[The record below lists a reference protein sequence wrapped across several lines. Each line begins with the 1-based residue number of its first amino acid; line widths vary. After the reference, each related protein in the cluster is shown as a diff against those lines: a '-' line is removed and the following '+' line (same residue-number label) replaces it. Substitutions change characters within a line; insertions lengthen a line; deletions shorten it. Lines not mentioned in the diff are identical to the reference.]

1 MSADKNMTAESA
13 DGLVIDRR
21 STLALFGALGSAGL
35 FSSAGSADTGAVD
48 ASADLDVSVD
58 DDRPAGTEALLQLIA
73 DEYGDVLSEEQI
85 SQLESDVASNRE
97 SASTL
102 RAFDLANGDDMATTF
117 RAYRGSY

>member
-1 MSADKNMTAESA
+1 MTAESA